1 MAGDSHGARFMRLI
15 SALLAA
21 CLLLVI
27 DLPAADARAEL
38 RLYVFDCGSL
48 TFDDVSAFG
57 IDNAE
62 TPVRTLFVPCYLVEH
77 GTGADTQRL
86 LFDAGLPAAAAGQG
100 PVTPES
106 GMTMRYERALVDQL
120 RGIGVAPEEV
130 DLVAFSHLHFD
141 HVGSAAA
148 FRSAEHL
155 IQAAEY
161 QAGFVDALPV
171 YETSL
176 FTPLA
181 DSPKR
186 LLDGDHDVF
195 GDGSVRLVSLPG
207 HTPGHQALLVRLADP
222 GPVVLSGDMY
232 HFRLSRQERR
242 VPVFNTDAEATRA
255 SMEKLEA
262 LLDAEGAELWIEHDQ
277 ALAETLRLAP
287 SYYQ

>member
-1 MAGDSHGARFMRLI
+1 MPMTAALI
-15 SALLAA
+15 LVSLLLAFTTPVTEA
-21 CLLLVI
+21 KV
-27 DLPAADARAEL
+27 AL
-38 RLYVFDCGSL
+38 RLYIFDCGSL

-77 GTGADTQRL
+77 DDGEATRRL
-86 LFDAGLPAAAAGQG
+86 LFDAGLPEAIAGQG
-100 PVTPES
+100 PVTPEP
-106 GMTMRYERALVDQL
+106 GMTMRYGRSLVDQL
-120 RGIGVAPEEV
+120 GELDLTPADV
-130 DLVAFSHLHFD
+130 DFVAFSHLHFD

-148 FRSAEHL
+148 FRNAEHL

-161 QAGFVDALPV
+161 QAGFVDALEV

-176 FTPLA
+176 FAPLA
-181 DSPKR
+181 DSPRR

-195 GDGSVRLVSLPG
+195 GDDSVRLISLPG
-207 HTPGHQALLVRLADP
+207 HTPGHQALLVRLDEP

-232 HFRLSRQERR
+232 HFRLSRQDRR
-242 VPVFNTDAEATRA
+242 VPVFNTDADATRD
-255 SMEKLEA
+255 SMAKLEA

-277 ALAETLRLAP
+277 ALADTLRLAP